1 MQGNIAGETGHK
13 ASWTRSSDLRNLKIL
28 HIQKVSGIA
37 GSERHLLTLLPA
49 LKDFGFEPTM
59 LVLAGRNNRS
69 VPFIERMRSA
79 GVPTRSTP
87 IHHHLDP
94 TLLSRVI
101 RCLKRESFDLVHTH
115 LLHAD
120 LYGGLAS
127 SIMGLRRIASLHND
141 NPFRRS
147 SLLRPVIRWNRRLF
161 HHLICISHHL
171 GQFANEVEGVPA
183 RKISVVHYGFQP
195 KPPSSSEPYLRNLLH
210 LPEGKPIVGMVAR
223 LTTQKGHSTLLRAM
237 SKLIQQSTALP
248 HLVLV
253 GDGELRSSLEALASQ
268 LKLDSH
274 VSFLGYRPDA
284 SHLIYDFDIFV
295 HPSRWEGFGLVFLE
309 AMAAGVPII
318 ATRTSAIPEIVED
331 GETGLL
337 VPVDDG
343 DALSNALSLLLAN
356 PPLRKKMGRAG
367 RRRLEK
373 NFSVQ
378 KMVEETAKIYQQI

>member
-1 MQGNIAGETGHK
+1 
-13 ASWTRSSDLRNLKIL
+13 
-28 HIQKVSGIA
+28 
-37 GSERHLLTLLPA
+37 
-49 LKDFGFEPTM
+49 M
-59 LVLAGRNNRS
+59 LVLAGPGDHPA
-69 VPFIERMRSA
+69 PFVASMKSRGIDCEMISMR
-79 GVPTRSTP
+79 GN
-87 IHHHLDP
+87 LDP
-94 TLLSRVI
+94 LLLLRL
-101 RCLKRESFDLVHTH
+101 LKFMRGNPSQLVHTH

-127 SIMGLRRIASLHND
+127 SIMGLARIASLHND

-171 GQFANEVEGVPA
+171 GQFANEVEGVSKE
-183 RKISVVHYGFQP
+183 RISVVHYGFQP
-195 KPPSSSEPYLRNLLH
+195 KRPPSSEPNLRNLLH
-210 LPEGKPIVGMVAR
+210 LPEGRPIVGMVAR
-223 LTTQKGHSTLLRAM
+223 LTTQKGHSTLLQAM
-237 SKLIQQSTALP
+237 SKLIQQSNVLP

-253 GDGELRSSLEALASQ
+253 GDGELRSSLEALVSR

-274 VSFLGYRPDA
+274 VSFLGNRPDA
-284 SHLIYDFDIFV
+284 SQLMYDFDIFA

-343 DALSNALSLLLAN
+343 DALSDALSLLLTDT
-356 PPLRKKMGRAG
+356 PLRKRMGLAG
-367 RRRLEK
+367 RRRLEEH
-373 NFSVQ
+373 FSVQ

>member
-1 MQGNIAGETGHK
+1 M
-13 ASWTRSSDLRNLKIL
+13 
-28 HIQKVSGIA
+28 
-37 GSERHLLTLLPA
+37 
-49 LKDFGFEPTM
+49 
-59 LVLAGRNNRS
+59 
-69 VPFIERMRSA
+69 
-79 GVPTRSTP
+79 
-87 IHHHLDP
+87 
-94 TLLSRVI
+94 
-101 RCLKRESFDLVHTH
+101 
-115 LLHAD
+115 
-120 LYGGLAS
+120 
-127 SIMGLRRIASLHND
+127 
-141 NPFRRS
+141 
-147 SLLRPVIRWNRRLF
+147 
-161 HHLICISHHL
+161 
-171 GQFANEVEGVPA
+171 
-183 RKISVVHYGFQP
+183 VHYGFQP
-195 KPPSSSEPYLRNLLH
+195 KRPPSSEPNLRSLLH
-210 LPEGKPIVGMVAR
+210 LPEGRPIVGMVAR

-237 SKLIQQSTALP
+237 SKLIQRSTALP

-253 GDGELRSSLEALASQ
+253 GDGELRSSLEALVSR

-284 SHLIYDFDIFV
+284 SRLIYDFDIFA

-343 DALSNALSLLLAN
+343 DALSDALSSLLTN
-356 PPLRKKMGRAG
+356 PPLRKEMGLAG